1 MVIMTKNIDIDI
13 YIYNLGLSLNPEHFR
28 VLLRKKKR
36 KTKVAEMAL
45 MSASNKSANK
55 CLKLHFFKAASYESS
70 VVCWD
75 HFSGRYPQQLARSQ
89 QKTSKLARANELQKN
104 ASAAGGNFPAICH
117 ARIIDG
123 MILVLRL
130 KGDQKMF
137 SDVGESLSGVVLQ
150 EN

>member
-28 VLLRKKKR
+28 ALLRKKKR

-75 HFSGRYPQQLARSQ
+75 HFCGRYPQQLARSQ

-104 ASAAGGNFPAICH
+104 ASAAGEIFQPSAMH
-117 ARIIDG
+117 A
-123 MILVLRL
+123 
-130 KGDQKMF
+130 
-137 SDVGESLSGVVLQ
+137 SLMAWY
-150 EN
+150 

>member
-28 VLLRKKKR
+28 ALLRKKR

-104 ASAAGGNFPAICH
+104 ASAAGEIFQPSAMH
-117 ARIIDG
+117 A
-123 MILVLRL
+123 
-130 KGDQKMF
+130 
-137 SDVGESLSGVVLQ
+137 SLMAWY
-150 EN
+150 